1 MALTDANATSEQL
14 EAQQK
19 IDAARRRAADIA
31 TELEKARISGRSTWT
46 DENGTTWTYDVL
58 EGDKVRI
65 EGCETTERVLR
76 IPQKIEGMDVSAI
89 FADGVAGQTSVEEIY
104 CHDDIYSIG
113 NFAFRGCVNLKKLV
127 LPKNCASF
135 DMTWLK
141 GCGQVEELKLSG
153 QLVKLPMA
161 VFNDCPLKKLT
172 VGPAL
177 HDVEPGAFCRSVLE
191 EIVVDPGNAFL
202 STDGKALYTLD
213 GTTLIALAV
222 PCESYKVQEGCVR
235 IAKKG
240 LSSFG
245 CLKKVE
251 LPQGL
256 RRVGNHAYLRTGIE
270 EFIAPS
276 SLKTIGENAFF
287 NCKALKRVVLNEG
300 LREIRDHAFQKT
312 PVERLI
318 IPSTVEFIGRD
329 VATETP
335 LTYDGPDATCKV
347 AEGSPFLRIDDY
359 GALYTFEEDGK
370 HLASLMNPN
379 VEEVEVEPGTVAV
392 NPNACIKHKHLRKIV
407 LPDGLKVIGKAAFR
421 DCNRLTEAVIPD
433 SVEVI
438 DDEAFLDADLN
449 KIYLPASLKTLG
461 VNALVPVGC
470 HRGEGGTDV
479 KEVEIAPNLDKY
491 YTVPGLLI
499 ERKKSGKDR
508 VLLHIANT
516 DVIRFPESVNAIAPY
531 ALNNAYGIKELYVS
545 EDIMYIDIRGLAV
558 NGHIDKVHV
567 DLKEPYEGH
576 EYFDFF
582 FPDTTYGTQQ
592 LSLAFSMKDY
602 VSAKDVFEHYDIG
615 ISTRGGYGRSVV
627 GGMSVYEQALRII
640 ERLKD
645 PVHMTRSNKA
655 KFDSTL
661 NVNIENICAELAKHD
676 DRTAIDDLLELGY
689 LTEENLVNVIARV
702 SNIQDATITN
712 YLLEIKRRY
721 FNHGFDEAD
730 YDL

>member
-1 MALTDANATSEQL
+1 MALTDAHASSEQI

-19 IDAARRRAADIA
+19 VDAARRRAADIA
-31 TELEKARISGRSTWT
+31 TELERARISGRSKWT
-46 DENGTTWTYDVL
+46 DPDGTVWVYDVL
-58 EGDKVRI
+58 NGDKVRI
-65 EGCETTERVLR
+65 EGCETQERVLR
-76 IPQKIEGMDVSAI
+76 IPKEIDGLEVSAI
-89 FADGVAGQTSVEEIY
+89 FSDGIANQTTVEEIY

-141 GCGQVEELKLSG
+141 GCGLVEELKLSG

-177 HDVEPGAFCRSVLE
+177 REVEPGAFCKSVLE
-191 EIVVDPGNAFL
+191 EIDVDPGNAFL
-202 STDGKALYTLD
+202 STDGKALYNAD
-213 GTTLIALAV
+213 GSTLIALAV
-222 PCESYKVQEGCVR
+222 PCESYKVKEGCVR

-240 LSSFG
+240 LSSFAR
-245 CLKKVE
+245 LKKVE
-251 LPQGL
+251 LPEGL
-256 RRVGNHAYLRTGIE
+256 RRVGNHAFLRTGIE
-270 EFIAPS
+270 EFCAPS
-276 SLKTIGENAFF
+276 SLRTIGENAFF
-287 NCKALKRVVLNEG
+287 NCKSLTRVTLNEG
-300 LREIRDHAFQKT
+300 LREIFDHAFQKT
-312 PVERLI
+312 PVAELV
-318 IPSTVEFIGRD
+318 IPSTVEHIGRD
-329 VATETP
+329 VTVETP
-335 LTYDGPDATCKV
+335 LTYDGANATCRV
-347 AEGSPFLRIDDY
+347 VESSPYLKIDSY

-370 HLASLMNPN
+370 HLASLMNPDIGEVS
-379 VEEVEVEPGTVAV
+379 VEQGTVAV
-392 NPNACIKHKHLRKIV
+392 DPNACIKHKHLRKIV
-407 LPDGLKVIGKAAFR
+407 LPEGLKVIGKAAFR
-421 DCNRLTEAVIPD
+421 DCNKLTDVTIPD

-449 KIYLPASLKTLG
+449 RVYLPASLKTLG
-461 VNALVPVGC
+461 VNAFVPVGC
-470 HRGEGGTDV
+470 HRGDGGTSV

-499 ERKKSGKDR
+499 EHKESGTDR
-508 VLLHIANT
+508 VLLHVANT
-516 DVIRFPESVNAIAPY
+516 DVIRFPDSVNAIAPY

-545 EDIMYIDIRGLAV
+545 ENIMYIDIRGLAV

-567 DLKEPYEGH
+567 DLKEPFEGH
-576 EYFDFF
+576 ESFDFF

-592 LSLAFSMKDY
+592 LGLAFSMKDY
-602 VSAKDVFEHYDIG
+602 VSAKDIFEHYDIG
-615 ISTRGGYGRSVV
+615 ISTRGGYGRAVI
-627 GGMSVYEQALRII
+627 GGMSVYEQTLRML

-661 NVNIENICAELAKHD
+661 SVNIENICAELAKHD
-676 DRTAIDDLLELGY
+676 DRGAIDDLLELGY

-712 YLLEIKRRY
+712 YLLEIRRRY
-721 FNHGFDEAD
+721 FDHGFDEAD